1 MTANETLLSSNDV
14 RLSTAIGSQTDTAQ
28 LTNIIIVTEES
39 LFNAHF
45 GSAFYDTLIA
55 DVAVYA
61 SVPFTTNIVYTAGS
75 YVVLN
80 GLTYVVLQNTTG
92 LQVPAQNNAFFAL
105 APKFVTPANEFL
117 WQRYMKRL
125 LAFAVANEFTIPSA
139 IKQTEKGVIRLKDE
153 NFDAAKSG
161 DLAMLK
167 ESNYQHIKQTI
178 SVMEAYIMKN
188 EADYP
193 TYKRVADKA
202 DSLCNKDEPTA
213 RKYRRN
219 TYGIVLPPDD
229 NDLND
234 CLCHS

>member
-28 LTNIIIVTEES
+28 VTNIIIVTEES
-39 LFNAHF
+39 LFNEYF

-55 DVAVYA
+55 DVAVYV
-61 SVPFTTNIVYTAGS
+61 SVPFATNVVYTAGS

-92 LQVPAQNNAFFAL
+92 LQVPAQNNAYFAL

-117 WQRYMKRL
+117 WQRYLKRL
-125 LAFAVANEFTIPSA
+125 ISFAVANEFTIPSA
-139 IKQTEKGVIRLKDE
+139 IKQTEKGLIRLKDE
-153 NFDAAKSG
+153 NFDAAKTG
-161 DLAMLK
+161 EIATLK
-167 ESNYQHIKQTI
+167 EYNYQHIKKSI

-193 TYKRVADKA
+193 TYKRIADKA
-202 DSLCNKDEPTA
+202 DSLCNKDESTA
-213 RKYRRN
+213 SKYRRN
-219 TYGIVLPPDD
+219 TYGIVLPTDD
-229 NDLND
+229 YKND
-234 CLCHS
+234 CPCHS